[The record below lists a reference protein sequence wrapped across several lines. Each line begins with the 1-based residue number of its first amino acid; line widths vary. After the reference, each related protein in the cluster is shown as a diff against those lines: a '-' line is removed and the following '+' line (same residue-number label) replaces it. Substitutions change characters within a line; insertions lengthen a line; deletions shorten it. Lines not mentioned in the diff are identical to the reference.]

1 MQKAIELAG
10 RLNERIKNSE
20 EYQRYVRTD
29 RQLKAEPE
37 LYKRYN
43 EFRRRNYD
51 LQFSEGDSNL
61 YDEVF
66 NLVKEYDTILQDSR
80 VNDFILAEQRLC
92 AMMREVYAVLSEGLE
107 FDYEYLEK

>member
-1 MQKAIELAG
+1 MRQAIELAA
-10 RLNERIKNSE
+10 RLNEQIKNSE
-20 EYQRYVRTD
+20 EYHRYMETD

-37 LYKRYN
+37 LYERYN

-66 NLVKEYDTILQDSR
+66 NLVKEYDTILQDSH

-92 AMMREVYAVLSEGLE
+92 AMMREVYTVLSKGLE

>member
-1 MQKAIELAG
+1 MKQAIELAG

-20 EYQRYVRTD
+20 EYQRYVKTD

-37 LYKRYN
+37 LYDRYN

-66 NLVKEYDTILQDSR
+66 NLVKEYDTILQDSV

-107 FDYEYLEK
+107 LDYEYLEK